1 MTVREALE
9 NLGALPLD
17 CDIFIRFNSGE
28 YIQDLPVDTVRN
40 CDAGLILFSQVL
52 NDTIQQDFTPKEEWQ

>member
-9 NLGALPLD
+9 NLSTLPLD

-28 YIQDLPVDTVRN
+28 YIQDLPIGAVRN
-40 CDAGLILFSQVL
+40 CDAGLILFSQAL
-52 NDTIQQDFTPKEEWQ
+52 NDTIQEDFELKKEF

>member
-9 NLGALPLD
+9 NLSALPLD

-28 YIQDLPVDTVRN
+28 YIQDFSIDNIKN
-40 CDAGLILFSQVL
+40 CDAGLILFSQSL
-52 NDTIQQDFTPKEEWQ
+52 NDTIQQDFTPKEEW